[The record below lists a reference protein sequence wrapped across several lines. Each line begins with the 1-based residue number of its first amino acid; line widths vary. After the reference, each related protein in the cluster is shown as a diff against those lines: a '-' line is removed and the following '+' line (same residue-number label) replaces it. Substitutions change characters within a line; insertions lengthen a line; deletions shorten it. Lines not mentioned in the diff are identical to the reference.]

1 MNRRQ
6 EIIAKALA
14 VPQMP
19 MPVQKIMSII
29 NDPDATLME
38 LARFIEY
45 EPGLTVN
52 LLRMANSAFFG
63 GHGNVSTVKDAVMR
77 LGMQRVY
84 QMVLA
89 SGVAPF
95 AKYEIKGYGLPP
107 GQLLEHSAAL
117 AVASEELARVL
128 GVAAP
133 AHTFTAG
140 LLVNVGKVVMGGF
153 LALDADPILKMAY
166 DQGITFEKAE
176 RAILGIDHGELGAL
190 LLEHWALPEP
200 IVYVVRHRLDPD
212 AAPRRDVA
220 LDLVHAG
227 DVIAK
232 MTGIGQGYDGMHYA
246 PSEAVLARLGI
257 TAEHVEEVME
267 STIEHFSEI
276 HDILV
281 SAE

>member
-29 NDPDATLME
+29 NDPDATLMQ
-38 LARFIEY
+38 LAQFIEY

-63 GHGNVSTVKDAVMR
+63 GHGAVSTVKDAVMR

-117 AVASEELARVL
+117 AVASEQLATELGL
-128 GVAAP
+128 TAP
-133 AHTFTAG
+133 PHTFTSG
-140 LLVNVGKVVMGGF
+140 LLVNIGKVVLGAF
-153 LALDADPILKMAY
+153 LAVDADPILEMAY
-166 DQGITFEKAE
+166 SQGIAFEKAE
-176 RAILGIDHGELGAL
+176 RAVLGIDHGELGAL
-190 LLEHWALPEP
+190 LLEHWRLPPP

-212 AAPRRDVA
+212 AAPERDLT

-232 MTGIGQGYDGMHYA
+232 MTGIGLGYDGMHYA
-246 PSEAVLARLGI
+246 PCEAVLIRLGL
-257 TAEHVEEVME
+257 TAEHVERVME
-267 STIEHFSEI
+267 CTITHFTEI
-276 HDILV
+276 RDILT
-281 SAE
+281 STE